1 MCIRTHTHTRGKL
14 FKGNGDICLV
24 AVATVFAVVLFLFVF
39 RCVRNFVEAVPLS
52 TSSSSSSSC
61 RYFCWFF
68 RFLNIH
74 LSLSAHIVVVVTAAG
89 FVVASSAIFKFYLS
103 I

>member
-14 FKGNGDICLV
+14 FKGNGYICLI

-52 TSSSSSSSC
+52 TSSSSY
-61 RYFCWFF
+61 RYFCWFC

>member
-24 AVATVFAVVLFLFVF
+24 AVATVFAVVLFLF

-52 TSSSSSSSC
+52 TSSSSC
-61 RYFCWFF
+61 RYFCWFC